1 MVNVPIMGNKKGTGS
16 TPMTATLSYLSQI
29 TEKFFERQM
38 RRTAEKIDA
47 GRQLFPDT

>member
-1 MVNVPIMGNKKGTGS
+1 VEDIIMTGS

-29 TEKFFERQM
+29 TERFFERQM